1 MLITKL
7 ELSKLYKPKNITLFI
22 KMVIKKKRKT
32 GKKKRKPKSKLKI
45 GLALGGGGAKG
56 LAHIG
61 VLKILHKHKIYPDYI
76 AGTSMGSIIG
86 ALYSSGYSPNNM
98 EEVAKT
104 TNWKEIIDFT
114 VPKSGLLEG
123 LKAEKK
129 IRKLIDNKKFAD
141 LNIPLQ
147 VTSYNFNKKE
157 KVIFSEGDVTK
168 AVRASMAIP
177 GIFTPVKIG
186 AYSYIDGAVADPTPY
201 DVVKKMGADIV
212 IAVDL
217 YVKQKTISG
226 PIVKKDGLLSELKE
240 QFIVEELLNLKNYIF
255 PQRWPRFIRKILIWG
270 FDKLLYPAKVI
281 KILAGKEM
289 PQITRIMYETVN
301 ILTNNLA
308 QERFNNA
315 AIDIKVTP
323 VFDGIT
329 WSDFQMS
336 KKIIQLGET
345 AMKKKVVLLKKKL
358 GRT

>member
-1 MLITKL
+1 
-7 ELSKLYKPKNITLFI
+7 
-22 KMVIKKKRKT
+22 
-32 GKKKRKPKSKLKI
+32 
-45 GLALGGGGAKG
+45 
-56 LAHIG
+56 
-61 VLKILHKHKIYPDYI
+61 
-76 AGTSMGSIIG
+76 
-86 ALYSSGYSPNNM
+86 
-98 EEVAKT
+98 
-104 TNWKEIIDFT
+104 
-114 VPKSGLLEG
+114 
-123 LKAEKK
+123 
-129 IRKLIDNKKFAD
+129 
-141 LNIPLQ
+141 
-147 VTSYNFNKKE
+147 
-157 KVIFSEGDVTK
+157 
-168 AVRASMAIP
+168 
-177 GIFTPVKIG
+177 
-186 AYSYIDGAVADPTPY
+186 SYIDGAVADPTPY